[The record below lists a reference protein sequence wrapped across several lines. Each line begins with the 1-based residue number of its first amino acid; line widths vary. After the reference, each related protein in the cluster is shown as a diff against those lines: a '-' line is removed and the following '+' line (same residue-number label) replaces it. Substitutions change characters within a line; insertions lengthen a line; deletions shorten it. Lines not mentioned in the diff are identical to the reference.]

1 MLSRLPLFSICRYG
15 IMLQKEMLFMAAV
28 IFVVEDD
35 KNIREI
41 ETFSL
46 KNAGYI

>member
-1 MLSRLPLFSICRYG
+1 
-15 IMLQKEMLFMAAV
+15 MLQKEMLFMAAV

-46 KNAGYI
+46 KNAGYIIEGFECAKEFY